1 MNTLKQLIKCYQ
13 QAVGYWSYLTP
24 VFDLAIRGYLCWVF
38 FRSGLAKIQSW
49 DSTLSLFENEFSVP
63 LLDYETA
70 AWLGTAA
77 ELSLP
82 LLLLVG
88 LGSRAVAGALFVFNI
103 IAVVS
108 YPDMG
113 AAGINMHY
121 LWGWL
126 MLVIVFH
133 GAGGLSLDA
142 LIKRGLTNQKDS
154 QKTD

>member
-1 MNTLKQLIKCYQ
+1 MNKLKQLIKLYQ
-13 QAVGYWSYLTP
+13 QTVSYWSYLTP

-63 LLDYETA
+63 VFSPETA
-70 AWLGTAA
+70 AWLGTAT

-82 LLLLVG
+82 VLLLFG
-88 LGSRAVAGALFVFNI
+88 LGSRVAAGALFVFNI
-103 IAVVS
+103 IAVIS
-108 YPDMG
+108 YPDLS
-113 AAGINMHY
+113 AAGVNMHY

-133 GAGGLSLDA
+133 GAGKLSLDA
-142 LIKRGLTNQKDS
+142 LIK
-154 QKTD
+154 

>member
-1 MNTLKQLIKCYQ
+1 MNTLKQLIKPYL

-24 VFDLAIRGYLCWVF
+24 AFDLAIRGYLCWVF

-63 LLDYETA
+63 LISPEAA
-70 AWLGTAA
+70 AWLGTAT

-82 LLLLVG
+82 VLLLFG
-88 LGSRAVAGALFVFNI
+88 LGSRVAAGALFVFNI
-103 IAVVS
+103 IAVIS
-108 YPDMG
+108 YPDLS
-113 AAGINMHY
+113 AAGVNMHY

-133 GAGGLSLDA
+133 GAGKLSLDA
-142 LIKRGLTNQKDS
+142 LIKRWVVNSGER
-154 QKTD
+154 

>member
-1 MNTLKQLIKCYQ
+1 MNKLKQLIKLYQ
-13 QAVGYWSYLTP
+13 QSISYWSYITP

-63 LLDYETA
+63 LLSPETA
-70 AWLGTAA
+70 ACLGTAA

-82 LLLLVG
+82 LLLMLG
-88 LGSRAVAGALFVFNI
+88 LGSRAAAGALFVFNI
-103 IAVVS
+103 VAVIS
-108 YPDMG
+108 YPDLS
-113 AAGINMHY
+113 AAGVNMHY

-133 GAGGLSLDA
+133 GAGKLSVDA
-142 LIKRGLTNQKDS
+142 LIKGWVDH
-154 QKTD
+154 

>member
-1 MNTLKQLIKCYQ
+1 MNKLKQLIKLYQ

-38 FRSGLAKIQSW
+38 FRSGLAKIKSW

-63 LLDYETA
+63 VLSPETA
-70 AWLGTAA
+70 AWLGTAT

-82 LLLLVG
+82 VLLLFG
-88 LGSRAVAGALFVFNI
+88 LGSRVAAGALFVFNI
-103 IAVVS
+103 IAVIS
-108 YPDMG
+108 YPDLS
-113 AAGINMHY
+113 AAGVNMHY

-133 GAGGLSLDA
+133 GAGKLSLDA
-142 LIKRGLTNQKDS
+142 LIKRWVVNSGER
-154 QKTD
+154 